1 MAAAI
6 PDNSGGTMSE
16 SQRPTA
22 LYNISGE
29 ARAGFKLFD
38 LRDRIRN
45 GTLSPQD
52 QIAIVGTD
60 IWKPASDF
68 PELRRYFSLLKP
80 AAAPGAAPVTG
91 AHAPAGSMGSRI
103 IGGVVYP
110 FTAITSIV
118 VIIGAAV
125 LRGVDPVLSIIFS
138 ILASVYA
145 LGVIRKSSEGQTTAP
160 SAAEVGGITEWIM
173 NFVRM
178 IAVTFISAWPM
189 MAASILVS
197 TGLVRSWRS
206 LVLLKGIAVLVM
218 LLYYPAS
225 LATVAVWK
233 SLKIAL
239 SIQQIFRFIG
249 ILGKHYYAV
258 VGMWLL
264 MAGAIRLLVAVGA
277 SVLGRSRFLISIDVA
292 ASIWVALYASHLLGW
307 AVHLHRDEL

>member
-1 MAAAI
+1 MA
-6 PDNSGGTMSE
+6 E

-29 ARAGFKLFD
+29 ARAEFKLFD

-80 AAAPGAAPVTG
+80 AAAPGAAPVMGTQ
-91 AHAPAGSMGSRI
+91 APAGSMGSRI

-118 VIIGAAV
+118 VIIAAAV
-125 LRGVDPVLSIIFS
+125 LRGVNPLLSIIFS

-173 NFVRM
+173 SFVRV
-178 IAVTFISAWPM
+178 IAVTIISAWPM
-189 MAASILVS
+189 IAATILAFM
-197 TGLVRSWRS
+197 GLARSV
-206 LVLLKGIAVLVM
+206 VLFGIAVLVM
-218 LLYYPAS
+218 LVYYPAS
-225 LATVAVWK
+225 MATVAIWK
-233 SLKIAL
+233 NIQISL
-239 SIQQIFRFIG
+239 SVQQIFRFIG
-249 ILGKHYYAV
+249 ILGIEYFAV
-258 VGMWLL
+258 IAVWFVTFFGIALGMPLIHL
-264 MAGAIRLLVAVGA
+264 ALSSSRLFVTIKIGLQTW
-277 SVLGRSRFLISIDVA
+277 ST
-292 ASIWVALYASHLLGW
+292 LYASHLLGW
-307 AVHLHRDEL
+307 AVYRHRDEL

>member
-1 MAAAI
+1 
-6 PDNSGGTMSE
+6 MSE

-80 AAAPGAAPVTG
+80 AAALGAAPVTG

-189 MAASILVS
+189 MAASILVF

-225 LATVAVWK
+225 LATVAIWK
-233 SLKIAL
+233 SIRISL
-239 SIQQIFRFIG
+239 SVQQIFRFIG
-249 ILGKHYYAV
+249 ILGIEYFAV
-258 VGMWLL
+258 IAVWFVIFFGIALGMPLIHL
-264 MAGAIRLLVAVGA
+264 ALSSSRLFVTIKIGAQTW
-277 SVLGRSRFLISIDVA
+277 ST
-292 ASIWVALYASHLLGW
+292 LYASHLLGW
-307 AVHLHRDEL
+307 AVYRHRDEL

>member
-1 MAAAI
+1 M
-6 PDNSGGTMSE
+6 PGE
-16 SQRPTA
+16 SPILPSSA
-22 LYNISGE
+22 KPEVLYQIAGE
-29 ARAGFKLFD
+29 AREEFNTLT
-38 LRDRIRN
+38 LRNRIRA
-45 GTLSPQD
+45 GALQPSD
-52 QIAIVGTD
+52 QLAVVGTEL
-60 IWKPASDF
+60 WKPAADYPVF
-68 PELRRYFSLLKP
+68 ARYFALAN
-80 AAAPGAAPVTG
+80 AAAVAAKAPVG
-91 AHAPAGSMGSRI
+91 PVASMTSRVLV
-103 IGGVVYP
+103 GLAYP
-110 FTAITSIV
+110 FTSISSAAFIVAAFFSTLTPLISLV
-118 VIIGAAV
+118 VTV
-125 LRGVDPVLSIIFS
+125 LT
-138 ILASVYA
+138 SVYA
-145 LGVIRKSSEGQTTAP
+145 LGVIKKSSEGQTTAP